1 MKRWTEREKKMNELG
16 LLAKIKQQ
24 MERFSPAEKKVA
36 AYILDHAEL
45 VPNMT
50 TKDLA
55 QAADT
60 SEASVVRFVSF
71 VASEERRSWHK
82 E

>member
-1 MKRWTEREKKMNELG
+1 M
-16 LLAKIKQQ
+16 
-24 MERFSPAEKKVA
+24 
-36 AYILDHAEL
+36 
-45 VPNMT
+45 PNMT
-50 TKDLA
+50 TKELA

>member
-1 MKRWTEREKKMNELG
+1 MNELG
-16 LLAKIKQQ
+16 ILTKIEQQ

-50 TKDLA
+50 TKELA

-60 SEASVVRFVSF
+60 SEASVVRFCKAVGRFASF